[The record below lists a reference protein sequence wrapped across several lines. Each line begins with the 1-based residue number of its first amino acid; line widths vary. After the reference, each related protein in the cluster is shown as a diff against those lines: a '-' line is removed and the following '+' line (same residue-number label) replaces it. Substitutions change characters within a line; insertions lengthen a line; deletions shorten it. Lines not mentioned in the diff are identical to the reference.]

1 MQSLCMHRRAVKVAW
16 CWSRTLRGGDNFSAP
31 RAVGI
36 NCRRHVSSSRSQ
48 APRPSPSSSTGE
60 RAVRGG
66 VARGPNVPAHKP
78 LPFKST
84 SAKESQ
90 AASRREGAGAN
101 AKQPVA
107 ELVRNRWF
115 ALFGVGAATVCIG
128 FFTAS
133 FVVHWLSDEP
143 APCYP
148 LGCEPEAP
156 TGRPSIQSPYEFDL
170 HLDKSEYRYSITKLR
185 RHIAAQARGH
195 VLEIAVGTGRNL
207 EFYNWDKVTEGL
219 VSPEERNQESAS
231 WWQGKSQSNKT
242 PGPKE
247 ESENAILSFT
257 GLDISPS
264 MLNITLQRIRQVVP
278 HMVNS
283 IPKKPYFAQLASTT
297 TASNTITTTDVNK
310 ATPTIPVVSLVS
322 NRIRIFSCDAQS
334 HSLPSP
340 PTFSSSPSSPSSSPL
355 QYYDTI
361 VQTFGLCSVRDPVAL
376 IVNLARAVR
385 PGDGGRILLLEHGRS
400 NWWELVNGMLD
411 RSARGHFTRFGC
423 WWNRDI
429 EAIVREAERR
439 VPGIEV
445 RRLERPGWITL
456 GTHVLVELGVR
467 QVVEGGEK
475 MDGGGKGGEVGK
487 EAGEKGW
494 LSFFS
499 SSSSSSPS
507 SSSSGVLLSVKKRDD
522 EPKKNQR

>member
-1 MQSLCMHRRAVKVAW
+1 MQSVCMHRRAVKVVW
-16 CWSRTLRGGDNFSAP
+16 CWSRALRGGDNFSTS
-31 RAVGI
+31 RAVII

-48 APRPSPSSSTGE
+48 GPRPSPSSSTGE
-60 RAVRGG
+60 RAGRGG
-66 VARGPNVPAHKP
+66 GAGGPNVPAHKP

-84 SAKESQ
+84 PAKESQ
-90 AASRREGAGAN
+90 AASRREGAGTN

-170 HLDKSEYRYSITKLR
+170 HLDKSEYRYSITSLR
-185 RHIAAQARGH
+185 RHMAAQARGH

-219 VSPEERNQESAS
+219 ASPEERNKGGTS
-231 WWQGKSQSNKT
+231 WWQGKSQISKAS
-242 PGPKE
+242 GPKE

-264 MLNITLQRIRQVVP
+264 MLDITLQRIRQVVP
-278 HMVNS
+278 HMVNN
-283 IPKKPYFAQLASTT
+283 IPRKPSFAQLASTT
-297 TASNTITTTDVNK
+297 TALNTITSSDDNK
-310 ATPTIPVVSLVS
+310 ATTTIPVVSLVS
-322 NRIRIFSCDAQS
+322 DRIRIFSCDAQS
-334 HSLPSP
+334 LSLPSP
-340 PTFSSSPSSPSSSPL
+340 PTVSSSSKPPSSPPP

-361 VQTFGLCSVRDPVAL
+361 LQTFGLCSVRDPVAL
-376 IVNLARAVR
+376 IANLARAVR

-400 NWWELVNGMLD
+400 DWWEFVNGMLD

-423 WWNRDI
+423 WWNRDV

-439 VPGIEV
+439 VPGLEV

-467 QVVEGGEK
+467 QVVEGEEK
-475 MDGGGKGGEVGK
+475 MDDTGKGVKVGK
-487 EAGEKGW
+487 EAGKKGW
-494 LSFFS
+494 MSFFS
-499 SSSSSSPS
+499 SSSSSFPSLSSPDA
-507 SSSSGVLLSVKKRDD
+507 LLSVKKRDD
-522 EPKKNQR
+522 EPKKD